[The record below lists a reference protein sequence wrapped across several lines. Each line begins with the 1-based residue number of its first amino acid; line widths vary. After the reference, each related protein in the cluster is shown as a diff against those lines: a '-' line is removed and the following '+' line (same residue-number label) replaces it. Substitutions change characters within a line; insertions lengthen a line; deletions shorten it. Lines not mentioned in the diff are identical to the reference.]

1 MGVRPQSADSL
12 LIPLLVCCF
21 QTPKVLKKVVMQEL
35 FGELKL
41 KEHLFRDAPK
51 MLPENKK

>member
-1 MGVRPQSADSL
+1 
-12 LIPLLVCCF
+12 
-21 QTPKVLKKVVMQEL
+21 MQEL

-51 MLPENKK
+51 MLPENKSKILHLQGHALCG